1 MKNETK
7 IETILKEWV
16 DFLRVRIASPP
27 ADIKRKGRG
36 KEVYMRERS
45 HKKFSVPWRVHV
57 TTPSSSK
64 MPPNKLS
71 VIYPS
76 V

>member
-1 MKNETK
+1 MKSKTK

-27 ADIKRKGRG
+27 ADIKRNGRRKGGLHEG
-36 KEVYMRERS
+36 KGVI
-45 HKKFSVPWRVHV
+45 KFSVPWRVYV